1 MNLITAIFIGRS
13 GCGKGTQADLL
24 VEAIKKND
32 PNRHVLY
39 VETGENFRNFLKQ
52 SSHSSQLSRD
62 IYKRG
67 ELQPEF
73 LAVRMWADA
82 LVTYM
87 NGNEHVVLDGTPRK
101 QREAMVLDSAF
112 QFYSREKPFVIHLD
126 VSEAWSRERL
136 AGRGRADDVN
146 EEEVAKRLAWF
157 ETDVKPAIEWYR
169 TEAQGYTLLEINGER
184 PIEDIHED
192 ITQAIFGNK

>member
-24 VEAIKKND
+24 VEAIKKHD
-32 PNRHVLY
+32 SEHSVLY
-39 VETGENFRNFLKQ
+39 VEMGASFRNFLKE
-52 SSHSSQLSRD
+52 SSHSSALSRD
-62 IYKRG
+62 VYKKG

-101 QREAMVLDSAF
+101 QREAMVLESAF
-112 QFYSREKPFVIHLD
+112 QFYGREKPFVIHLD

-146 EEEVAKRLAWF
+146 EDEVAKRLAWF
-157 ETDVKPAIEWYR
+157 ETDVKPAIDWYR
-169 TEAQGYTLLEINGER
+169 NEAQGYNFLEINGER
-184 PIEDIHED
+184 PIEDIHQD
-192 ITQAIFGNK
+192 IVRAVLNP